1 MRNSKKL
8 YLKGMGHGMPKEYL
22 KPIIRSILLYLSK

>member
-8 YLKGMGHGMPKEYL
+8 YLKEMVHDLPKKYL
-22 KPIIRSILLYLSK
+22 KLITRNILLHVSK

>member
-8 YLKGMGHGMPKEYL
+8 YLKGMGHDLTKKYL
-22 KPIIRSILLYLSK
+22 KPIIRNILLHVSN

>member
-8 YLKGMGHGMPKEYL
+8 YLKGMGHDLPKEYL
-22 KPIIRSILLYLSK
+22 KPIIRNILLHVSN

>member
-8 YLKGMGHGMPKEYL
+8 YLKQMGHDLPKEYL
-22 KPIIRSILLYLSK
+22 KPIIRNILLHVSN

>member
-8 YLKGMGHGMPKEYL
+8 YLKSIGHDFTKKYL
-22 KPIIRSILLYLSK
+22 KPITNNILSHASK